1 MRSYLNKL
9 RDLLAGAM
17 CFPAFRPSSWGCLN
31 PLTFLFEHRAK
42 WALLL
47 LLGPA
52 HHTGPFSAVGSLF
65 YPLWQYAQCLNCM
78 DWVSDFDLVF
88 IFPPSLTFLL
98 LLVVLSCCSTVSSD
112 INHMVFNL
120 SHCDN
125 NSCLIIFCK
134 NFSFTTAAFQ
144 KKSTKNTP
152 KNPAYEKPSKALK
165 KCQCHL
171 NM

>member
-1 MRSYLNKL
+1 M
-9 RDLLAGAM
+9 
-17 CFPAFRPSSWGCLN
+17 FSSLQ
-31 PLTFLFEHRAK
+31 P
-42 WALLL
+42 
-47 LLGPA
+47 GPA
-52 HHTGPFSAVGSLF
+52 LEDAWIPSRFSLSTEQNGHCCWVWTCHTGPSSAVGTLF
-65 YPLWQYAQCLNCM
+65 CPLWQYAQCLNCM
-78 DWVSDFDLVF
+78 DCVSDFGLVF
-88 IFPPSLTFLL
+88 FFPSLTFL
-98 LLVVLSCCSTVSSD
+98 LLVVLSCCSTVSLE

-152 KNPAYEKPSKALK
+152 KNPTYEKPRKALK